1 MDDRDNRDS
10 GMPKLKLI
18 LKTALSLSAGI
29 IWFIFLILWL
39 YFAAERFSVYRNL
52 AIIFLSV
59 LVLCIVNAV
68 VWIPF
73 GIIRRR

>member
-1 MDDRDNRDS
+1 MGNRDNRDI
-10 GMPKLKLI
+10 GRPKLNLI
-18 LKTALSLSAGI
+18 LKTALSLGAGI

-39 YFAAERFSVYRNL
+39 YFLAEGFSVYRNL

-59 LVLCIVNAV
+59 LVLGIVNAV

-73 GIIRRR
+73 GIIGRK

>member
-1 MDDRDNRDS
+1 MSNRDNRDS
-10 GMPKLKLI
+10 GIPKLNLI

-39 YFAAERFSVYRNL
+39 FFAAEKFSVYRNL
-52 AIIFLSV
+52 AIILLSV
-59 LVLCIVNAV
+59 LVLGIVNAV